1 MKKITLFAFACA
13 MLVAPAVNAQEV
25 TYVEDPAQ
33 GYIFNNM
40 KDNWFIQGEGGVG
53 VMMSYKDADVKFGKR
68 LAPKADLFIGK
79 WFSPLLGFRIG
90 GHFDQMIGK
99 AGEMNAIGLRTWDT
113 DIFKDGKSGYGQKF
127 NRFGVTGDVLFNLTN
142 WICGY
147 RPGRFYNATLYA
159 GAAVSWNVYRENK
172 GDGDFKY
179 AGGVKTKDDK
189 RAHDRNLA
197 VQAGLLNSFAL
208 SKHLDLLLDLRFD
221 MVQDHV
227 DGAGMGHKTWIE
239 YPSVLLGLGY
249 KFGKT
254 EWNAPVVPVCP
265 PVVDNTALINDLRN
279 KLEGANAKIASLQK
293 QLDDCL
299 KRECPKPHEV
309 NAPLATIYYPI
320 NVSKI
325 VGVQNDVVNAV
336 AEVMA
341 NENSNYKLTGWADN
355 YTGNDQINVRLRKDR
370 VAGVKKALVGKG
382 IAENRLETTIDNANL
397 VDYGPKCASL
407 SRAVTIVRK

>member
-53 VMMSYKDADVKFGKR
+53 VMMSYKDANVKFGKR

-79 WFSPLLGFRIG
+79 WFSPLLGFRFG
-90 GHFDQMIGK
+90 GHFDQMIG
-99 AGEMNAIGLRTWDT
+99 ATDARGIGYRTWDT
-113 DIFKDGKSGYGQKF
+113 EIMKDDAERGLMGQKF
-127 NRFGVTGDVLFNLTN
+127 NRFGITGDILFNLTN

-159 GAAVSWNVYRENK
+159 GAAMSWNVYRENA
-172 GDGDFKY
+172 GNGDFKY
-179 AGGVKTKDDK
+179 SGGVKTKDDK
-189 RAHDRNLA
+189 RAHSRNFAL
-197 VQAGLLNSFAL
+197 QAGLLNSFAL

-221 MVQDHV
+221 MVQEHM
-227 DGAGMGHKTWIE
+227 DGAGRKTWVE

>member
-53 VMMSYKDADVKFGKR
+53 VMMSYKDANVKFGKR

-79 WFSPLLGFRIG
+79 WFSPLLGFRFG
-90 GHFDQMIGK
+90 GHFDQMIG
-99 AGEMNAIGLRTWDT
+99 ATDARGIGYRTWDT
-113 DIFKDGKSGYGQKF
+113 EIMKDDAERGLMGQKF
-127 NRFGVTGDVLFNLTN
+127 NRFGITGDILFNLTN

-159 GAAVSWNVYRENK
+159 GAAMSWNVYRENA
-172 GDGDFKY
+172 GNGDFKY
-179 AGGVKTKDDK
+179 AGGKENKDGS
-189 RAHDRNLA
+189 RFHDRNFAL
-197 VQAGLLNSFAL
+197 QAGLLNSFAL

-221 MVQDHV
+221 MVQEHM
-227 DGAGMGHKTWIE
+227 DGAGRKTWVE